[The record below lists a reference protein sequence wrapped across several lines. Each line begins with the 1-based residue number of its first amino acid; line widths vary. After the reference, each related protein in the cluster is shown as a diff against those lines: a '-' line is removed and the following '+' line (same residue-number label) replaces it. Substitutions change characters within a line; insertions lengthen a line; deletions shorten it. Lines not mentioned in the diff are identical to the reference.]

1 MTSGPGW
8 NHQPTQYVYVQQAPK
23 PASNG
28 LAVAGMVLG
37 IVGTVCSLIPFV
49 GVFLCWL
56 PALLGIIFGFI
67 GLGTAKRAGGFRRT
81 EAITAIVCGF
91 LPIPIILFGV
101 MILAG
106 LGASSQSS

>member
-1 MTSGPGW
+1 MTSGSGW
-8 NHQPTQYVYVQQAPK
+8 DNRPTQYVYVQHAPK
-23 PASNG
+23 PPSNG

-37 IVGTVCSLIPFV
+37 IVGTVCSLIPFI

-67 GLGTAKRAGGFRRT
+67 GLGTAKRAGGFRRA

-106 LGASSQSS
+106 LGAPSQSS

>member
-23 PASNG
+23 PPSNG